1 MAKSVCKASE
11 CVAEDLCM
19 SLLDEYKEDF
29 VFINKTHILDD
40 EGNPAVTWTESDV
53 SFKAALRFD
62 NSIQAKRAQAEGV
75 QDLYT
80 IVTDKS
86 INLEFNDV
94 VKRLKDGTTFRVT
107 TSGKDNKT
115 PSSAGL
121 NMRAVSA
128 KVWVIP
134 DD

>member
-1 MAKSVCKASE
+1 MAIAVSKAAE
-11 CVAEDLCM
+11 CMAEVDCVM
-19 SLLDEYKEDF
+19 SLLDEHKEQFAFMD
-29 VFINKTHILDD
+29 KSHTRDA
-40 EGNPAVTWTESDV
+40 EGNSVVTWTQSEI
-53 SFKAALRFD
+53 FLAALRFD
-62 NSIQAKRAQAEGV
+62 SSVQAKRAQAEGV

-80 IVTDKS
+80 IITGKEID
-86 INLEFNDV
+86 LEYNDV
-94 VKRLKDGTTFRVT
+94 VKRLEDGTTFRIT

-115 PSSAGL
+115 PVSASL